1 MAKSIK
7 GVLLEMLN
15 LDRTL
20 QEPMYLQLDTQIR
33 AAVLSG
39 ALVKGDCLP
48 ATRQLAKDLG
58 VSRIT
63 IQLTYDQL
71 VAEGFLTAAT
81 GSGTFVAEIP
91 AEVLPAAPNLLQT
104 AHESGARLSTRGR
117 AIAQTGA
124 MTRIAM
130 SKPFRPGVP
139 AIDLF
144 PIRAWSKLW
153 SRSLTGLNH
162 EHFGYG
168 PPAGHAPLRKAI
180 ATHLGIARGVKCDP
194 DQVVVTTGAQ
204 QSFALSALVLLDT
217 GDVAWG
223 EYPGHTAG
231 RDVLKSLGARTFSVP
246 IDKEGLDL
254 DKGRAEYENPKL
266 IFVTPS
272 HQHPLGITMSL
283 RRRLELLAYAKDVGA
298 WILEDD
304 YDSEFRY
311 SGRPLPALQG
321 LDRAGRVIYAG
332 SFSKVIYPSLRLG
345 YVVVP
350 PDMIDAFTAAQTVL
364 THGVSLLP
372 QIVLAQFME
381 SGGFATHIRKM
392 RVAYAERR
400 SQLLNCLHEYASDH
414 LEVLPSEAGMHLMA
428 WLKNKKLDDLAV
440 SKQLWAAGIEVVP
453 LSIYCDRPY
462 HRQGLLLGF
471 TGVRPDEMA
480 VNVRKL
486 VGRLETLEDSNLWSQ

>member
-1 MAKSIK
+1 MVKPIK
-7 GVLLEMLN
+7 GALLEMVS
-15 LDRTL
+15 LDRKL
-20 QEPMYLQLDTQIR
+20 SEPMYLQLDAQIR

-39 ALVKGDCLP
+39 TLVKGDRLP

-91 AEVLPAAPNLLQT
+91 YEVLPAAPNFLQT
-104 AHESGARLSTRGR
+104 AHEPGARLSTRGQ

-124 MTRIAM
+124 MTRIGM
-130 SKPFRPGVP
+130 SRPFRPGVP
-139 AIDLF
+139 AAELF
-144 PIRAWSKLW
+144 PLRAWSKLW
-153 SRSLTGLNH
+153 SRSLASLGR

-168 PPAGHAPLRKAI
+168 PPGGYPALRKAI
-180 ATHLGIARGVKCDP
+180 AIHLGNARGIICDP
-194 DQVVVTTGAQ
+194 GQVVVTTGAQ
-204 QSFALSALVLLDT
+204 QSFALSALALLDP

-231 RDVLKSLGARTFSVP
+231 RDVLKALGARTFSVP
-246 IDKEGLDL
+246 IDDDGLDL
-254 DKGRAEYENPKL
+254 DRGRAEYENPKL

-283 RRRLELLAYAKDVGA
+283 RRRLELLAFAKEVGS

-372 QIVLAQFME
+372 QMVLAEFME

-392 RVAYAERR
+392 RVVYAERR
-400 SQLLNCLHEYASDH
+400 SQLLNYLHEHASKH
-414 LEVLPSEAGMHLMA
+414 LEAPSSEAGMHLMC
-428 WLKNKKLDDLAV
+428 WLKNKKFDDLVV
-440 SKQLWAAGIEVVP
+440 SEQLWTAGIEVVP

-471 TGVRPDEMA
+471 TGVPPNEMEA
-480 VNVRKL
+480 NVRKL
-486 VGRLETLEDSNLWSQ
+486 VGVLEALGESSLRSL